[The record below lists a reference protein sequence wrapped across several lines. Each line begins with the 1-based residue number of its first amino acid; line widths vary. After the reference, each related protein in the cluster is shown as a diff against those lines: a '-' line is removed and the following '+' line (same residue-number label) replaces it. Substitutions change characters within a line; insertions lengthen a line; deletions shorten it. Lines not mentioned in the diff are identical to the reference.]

1 MNNKYNILL
10 VHNFYK
16 QKGGEDTV
24 FNNEKQ
30 MLIDNGHNV
39 VEYTRNNNE
48 IKNFN
53 IFKKIM
59 LPFTTIFSFKT
70 YRNMKKIIR
79 KENIDIVHIHNTLNL
94 ISPSIYYVSKKMN
107 VPVVQT
113 VHNFRLLCP
122 NGLFYR
128 RGSICEDCPNKG
140 LKCAIKYNCYRDSK
154 LQSIINV
161 LMLRI
166 HRFTGIYKYVNF
178 IFLTEFNKNK
188 FIEYNRKLNI
198 FDENKFYV
206 KPNFIDDSI
215 KVPNVKKLDNQ
226 FIFVGRLDEPK
237 GIKDIIQVWDK
248 VNDKKLVVCGTGPLE
263 EELKKYVKD
272 NNLNVDFKGFLEKK
286 EIFKNIAKSQALI
299 MNSKLYEG
307 FPMTILE
314 ALSVNTPIIT
324 KNIGN
329 CGSIINNKN
338 GYKFNNSKELI
349 NIINNFDLKNIK
361 YNKFYD
367 KKNNYEL
374 LIDIYR
380 DVKKVN

>member
-70 YRNMKKIIR
+70 YRNIKKIIR

-128 RGSICEDCPNKG
+128 SGSICEECPNKG

-161 LMLRI
+161 LMLKI

-215 KVPNVKKLDNQ
+215 EIPNVKKVDNQ
-226 FIFVGRLDEPK
+226 FIFVGRLDESK
-237 GIKDIIQVWDK
+237 GIKDIIQIWDK

-272 NNLNVDFKGFLEKK
+272 NNLNVEFKGFLEKK
-286 EIFKNIAKSQALI
+286 EVFKNIAKSQALI
-299 MNSKLYEG
+299 MNSKWYEG

-314 ALSVNTPIIT
+314 ALSVNTQIIT

-338 GYKFNNSKELI
+338 GYKFNSSKELI
-349 NIINNFDLKNIK
+349 NIISNFDLKNIK

-367 KKNNYEL
+367 KKNNYKL
-374 LIDIYR
+374 LIDIYM